1 MKTLIVGSGVIGV
14 IYGWALHQARVDVTH
29 FVRPGRKDQFPNGVT
44 LDLLDERKG
53 YPPKSMPH
61 YPIRCVDAISE
72 ADGYELI
79 VVPTNAQQV
88 EDALKSLAPVAGNA
102 TFLIFSGNWDGL
114 AAYDAILPRERYLLG
129 YPDGGG
135 TIRDGVYWTNL
146 GPEVHMGLVEGQSA
160 ERFEQ
165 AKATFARADL
175 KADEQGNMVHWL
187 WVHNAGVIGFAAGF
201 AKHRQVQQYLA
212 DKKLVNQCILAT
224 RELYSLCARRGVD
237 LKQYPEV
244 SFVNFPIWLV
254 AAFFRRNFR
263 RNESMQR
270 FTAHAASEGSL
281 WETKYHYDRV
291 MKTASEFGF
300 EMPNLSELGA
310 YLKNPLEWLRL

>member
-14 IYGWALHQARVDVTH
+14 IYGWALHQAGVDVTH
-29 FVRPGRKDQFPNGVT
+29 FVRQGKKDQFPDGLT

-61 YPIRCVDAISE
+61 YPIRCVEAISPE
-72 ADGYELI
+72 DGYELI
-79 VVPTNAQQV
+79 IVPTNAQQV
-88 EDALKSLAPVAGNA
+88 EDALKALAPVSGDA

-114 AAYDAILPRERYLLG
+114 AAYDDILPRERYLLG

-135 TIRDGVYWTNL
+135 TIRDTLYWTNL
-146 GPEVHMGLVEGQSA
+146 GPEVHLGQVEGQSVA
-160 ERFEQ
+160 RFEQ
-165 AKATFARADL
+165 LKAAFAHADL
-175 KADEQGNMVHWL
+175 KADEQGNIVHWL

-201 AKHRQVQQYLA
+201 AKHREVQEYLA
-212 DKKLVNQCILAT
+212 DRQLINQCILAT

-244 SFVNFPIWLV
+244 SFMKFPIWLV
-254 AAFFRRNFR
+254 AALFRRNFC

-270 FTAHAASEGSL
+270 FTAHAASQGSL
-281 WETKYHYDRV
+281 RETKYHYGLAMR
-291 MKTASEFGF
+291 TAGELSFD
-300 EMPNLSELGA
+300 MPNLKALGA
-310 YLKNPLEWLRL
+310 FLEPIN